1 MRALGLRKKI
11 ILMMSGV
18 LLLSAIAM
26 IFFLRTTLYH
36 KLFIKLQQ
44 KGLII
49 ARQIAENSID
59 PILTEKSYELEM
71 MTKDIKNSE
80 ENIEYIFILN
90 NHGEVLA
97 HTFNGG
103 FPVDLKNVNITGDG
117 KPYGIQSISSGEK
130 RILDIAVPILKGH
143 VGIVHLGISQDSI
156 DKDINEII
164 MLVVWIILAV
174 MTVGISASIFLS
186 KEITKSVSELTRA
199 VKMAGSGDLGHTV
212 NIGTHDE
219 IGQLAESF
227 NAMTTDLKKREDEL
241 EHINSDLIVLQLI
254 SSAVTA
260 TVKMDELFNEILDAV
275 INLRILNVAQK
286 GVILIIEG
294 ERMKLAA
301 QVGFTKEFE
310 DAHRG
315 LRVGECLCGMA
326 AQTRA
331 VIVSENSET
340 DDRHTIKYPDITPHG
355 HICIPLAS
363 RERVLGILCLYP
375 PAGTKVGER
384 ELALFYTIGNQ
395 IGAAIDNIRLYEET
409 AKRSLHDPLTGLAN
423 RRLME
428 YVLETS
434 FAKAKRDESAFSA
447 IMLDID
453 FFKTYNDTYGHTVGD
468 NLLVNIAR
476 IIRKEIRQ
484 IDLGIRY
491 GGEEFLVLLP
501 ETELSEA
508 CEVAERI
515 RKDVEKKTG
524 VTVSLGVSC
533 YNHGMQKKEDIIN
546 RADEALLQAKQKG
559 KNRVEVN
566 V

>member
-11 ILMMSGV
+11 IIMMSGV
-18 LLLSAIAM
+18 LLLSAVAM
-26 IFFLRTTLYH
+26 MFFLRTTLH
-36 KLFIKLQQ
+36 QKLFIKLQQ

-59 PILTEKSYELEM
+59 PILTEKFYELEM
-71 MTKDIKNSE
+71 MAKDIKNSE

-90 NHGEVLA
+90 NHREVLA
-97 HTFNGG
+97 HTFNAG
-103 FPVDLKNVNITGDG
+103 FPVDLKNVNIIGDG
-117 KPYGIQSISSGEK
+117 KPSGTQSIRSDGK
-130 RILDIAVPILKGH
+130 RILDIAVPILKGD
-143 VGIVHLGISQDSI
+143 VGVVHLGISQDSI

-174 MTVGISASIFLS
+174 MTVGITASVFLS
-186 KEITKSVSELTRA
+186 KEITRSVSELTRA

-212 NIGTHDE
+212 NIDTHDE
-219 IGQLAESF
+219 IGQLADSF

-254 SSAVTA
+254 SSAA
-260 TVKMDELFNEILDAV
+260 TGTVRMDELFNEILDAV
-275 INLRILNVAQK
+275 INLRILNIAQK
-286 GVILIIEG
+286 GVIFLIE
-294 ERMKLAA
+294 EDRMKLAA

-310 DAHRG
+310 DAHMG
-315 LRVGECLCGMA
+315 LKVGECLCGLA
-326 AQTRA
+326 AKTRV
-331 VIVSENSET
+331 VIVSESSET
-340 DDRHTIKYPDITPHG
+340 DNRHTIKYPDITPHG
-355 HICIPLAS
+355 HVCIPLAS

-375 PAGTKVGER
+375 HAGTKVGER

-395 IGAAIDNIRLYEET
+395 LGAAIDNIRLYEET
-409 AKRSLHDPLTGLAN
+409 AKLSLHDPLTGLAN

-434 FAKAKRDESAFSA
+434 FAKARRDESAFSA
-447 IMLDID
+447 VMIDID

-468 NLLVNIAR
+468 NLLVNIAK
-476 IIRKEIRQ
+476 IIREEIRQ
-484 IDLGIRY
+484 IDLGVRF
-491 GGEEFLVLLP
+491 GGEEFLILLP

-515 RKDVEKKTG
+515 RKEVEKKMG

-533 YNHGMQKKEDIIN
+533 YNHGMQKKEDIIKK
-546 RADEALLQAKQKG
+546 ADDALLQAKQRG
-559 KNRVEVN
+559 KNRVEIN
-566 V
+566 A

>member
-1 MRALGLRKKI
+1 MRRLGLRRKI
-11 ILMMSGV
+11 IMMMSGV

-26 IFFLRTTLYH
+26 ILFLRTTLYQ
-36 KLFIKLQQ
+36 KLFVKLQQ

-49 ARQIAENSID
+49 ARQIAENSIT
-59 PILTEKSYELEM
+59 PILTEKFYELEM
-71 MTKDIKNSE
+71 MAKDIKTSE

-90 NHGEVLA
+90 NRGEVVA

-103 FPVDLKNVNITGDG
+103 FPADLKNVNKIGEG
-117 KPYGIQSISSGEK
+117 QPNGIQSIMSGEK
-130 RILDIAVPILKGH
+130 KILDIAVPILKGDIG
-143 VGIVHLGISQDSI
+143 VVHLGISQDSI
-156 DKDINEII
+156 DGDINEII

-174 MTVGISASIFLS
+174 MTVGIAASIFLS
-186 KEITKSVSELTRA
+186 KEITRSVSELTRA
-199 VKMAGSGDLGHTV
+199 VKVAGSGDLGHTV

-219 IGQLAESF
+219 IGQLADSF

-254 SSAVTA
+254 SSAATG
-260 TVKMDELFNEILDAV
+260 TVKMDELFTEILDAV
-275 INLRILNVAQK
+275 VNLRILNIAQK
-286 GVILIIEG
+286 GVIFIIEG

-310 DAHRG
+310 DAHIG
-315 LRVGECLCGMA
+315 IKVGECLCGLA
-326 AQTRA
+326 AKTR
-331 VIVSENSET
+331 VVVVSEGSES
-340 DDRHTIKYPDITPHG
+340 DNRHTIRYPDITPHG
-355 HICIPLAS
+355 HVCIPLVS
-363 RERVLGILCLYP
+363 RDRVLGILCLYP

-395 IGAAIDNIRLYEET
+395 LGAAIDNIRLYEET
-409 AKRSLHDPLTGLAN
+409 AKLSLHDPLTGLAN

-434 FAKAKRDESAFSA
+434 FAKARRDESAFSV

-468 NLLVNIAR
+468 NLLVNIAM
-476 IIRKEIRQ
+476 IISKEIRQ
-484 IDLGIRY
+484 IDLGVRY
-491 GGEEFLVLLP
+491 GGEEFLILLP

-515 RKDVEKKTG
+515 RKDVEEKMG

-533 YNHGMQKKEDIIN
+533 YNHSLQRKEDIV
-546 RADEALLQAKQKG
+546 RKADDALLQAKQKG
-559 KNRVEVN
+559 KNRVEIGA
-566 V
+566 